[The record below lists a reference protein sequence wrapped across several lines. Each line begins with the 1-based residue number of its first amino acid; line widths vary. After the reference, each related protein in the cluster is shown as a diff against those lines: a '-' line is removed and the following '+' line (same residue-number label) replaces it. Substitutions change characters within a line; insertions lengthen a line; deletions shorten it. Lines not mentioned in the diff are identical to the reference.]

1 MREMSGSWILVQ
13 GPTTME
19 VLAQPQIVNSY
30 GGAPGQ
36 GNFTEEEDKA
46 ILAEVLPQVLRDKLM
61 WSLRAGDLVA
71 YRVHLNLR
79 SVLLRGLSL
88 AEGEKH
94 LSLVPGSW
102 SAVWRDAFVLF
113 TCCLTFRLFSPGH
126 LAKDLSRAGQMM
138 ERSTSC
144 FRTAFNSSTRSMKQ
158 ACSRFM

>member
-79 SVLLRGLSL
+79 SVLLRFLSL
-88 AEGEKH
+88 AEGEKTPFPCPRKLVCSLERRFCAFH
-94 LSLVPGSW
+94 LLFDVSAFFSGSP
-102 SAVWRDAFVLF
+102 R
-113 TCCLTFRLFSPGH
+113 
-126 LAKDLSRAGQMM
+126 
-138 ERSTSC
+138 
-144 FRTAFNSSTRSMKQ
+144 
-158 ACSRFM
+158 